1 LTLKIRVIMSA
12 FLKPAISLSNALRFK
27 AKFILLATIFFLPI
41 LIGSWWIVQ
50 EQSTLITQHE
60 KELIGL
66 EQIKQVVA
74 LEKTI
79 AHSRLKKTQLSKVK
93 SQISQLQ
100 LPADI
105 SSSALLKAWQ
115 GLLKSESASQAE
127 NYRDV
132 YGQSL
137 SLRERIA
144 ALSGLTRTSDATAF
158 YLAEA
163 SSQSIPD
170 LLEYLKRIESISM
183 QIIANGFDAES
194 YTLVVALDKRIDE
207 LQMQLDKTTL
217 QLNRVAEGELSLYL
231 SKYKSFTKKIDKYQQ
246 TLHQQMIDPDEI
258 SLSASQQT
266 QLANGVYQQMED
278 LLKISDDLL
287 SSRINTLTDKSEQTL
302 WVLAIVLVLVILII
316 SYLLMGIYYS
326 LIDNVNAINRAATSL
341 GEGDFSHQLI
351 INSSDE
357 LGDIAKNFS
366 QMQQKIHQLLFI
378 FSGDINKLRDS
389 ANNIH
394 QLTDHMEQSIAKQQ
408 QNTHSVVQSINEVS
422 GSVQVICDSTAATQ
436 QLTEQTSEHAN
447 QGRSIISDTAQ
458 AINSISEEVNT
469 SAGIIDELAGYSN
482 DIGQFVNVIK
492 EIADQTNLLALN
504 AAIEAARAGEQGR
517 GFAVVADEVRT
528 LASRTQDS
536 TAEIQR
542 IIALL
547 QSGTS
552 KSVEAMHQGVAM
564 AEQGVEKTSLVNTT
578 FSEVTNN
585 VDEIVGA
592 TLQISSA
599 VNQQGV
605 MVKEMAHNTESISQG
620 ADQIMQSAKDAASAG
635 ENLLTLADHLSQQL
649 SQFKLE
655 QLSK

>member
-1 LTLKIRVIMSA
+1 MSA

-27 AKFILLATIFFLPI
+27 AKFTLLACMFFLPI
-41 LIGSWWIVQ
+41 LVGSWWIVQ
-50 EQSTLITQHE
+50 EQSALITQHE
-60 KELIGL
+60 KELLGL
-66 EQIKQVVA
+66 DQIKQVVS

-79 AHSRLKKTQLSKVK
+79 AHSRVKETQLSKIK
-93 SQISQLQ
+93 NKISQLN

-115 GLLKSESASQAE
+115 GVLNSENNSSAE

-137 SLRERIA
+137 SLRERVA
-144 ALSGLTRTSDATAF
+144 ALSGLTRESDAIAF
-158 YLAEA
+158 YLAEM
-163 SSQSIPD
+163 SSQRVPA
-170 LLEYLKRIESISM
+170 LLEYLKRIESISK

-207 LQMQLDKTTL
+207 LQMQINKTTV
-217 QLNRVAEGELSLYL
+217 QLKRVADVELSLYL
-231 SKYKSFTKKIDKYQQ
+231 SKYKSLTNQLDEYQKI
-246 TLHQQMIDPDEI
+246 LHQQMIDPDEI
-258 SLSASQQT
+258 SLSESQET
-266 QLANGVYQQMED
+266 QLANSVYLQAED

-302 WVLAIVLVLVILII
+302 WILAIVLMLVVLII
-316 SYLLMGIYYS
+316 SYLLMGIYHS
-326 LIDNVNAINRAATSL
+326 LINNVNAINKAATYL
-341 GEGDFSHQLI
+341 GNGDFSHQLV

-357 LGDIAKNFS
+357 LGDIANNFS

-394 QLTDHMEQSIAKQQ
+394 KLTDHMEQSIAKQQ
-408 QNTHSVVQSINEVS
+408 KNTHSVVQSINEVS
-422 GSVQVICDSTAATQ
+422 GSVQVICDSTTATQ
-436 QLTEQTSEHAN
+436 ELTEQTSEHAN

-564 AEQGVEKTSLVNTT
+564 AEQGVEKTSLVNKT

-592 TLQISSA
+592 TSQISTA
-599 VNQQGV
+599 VNQQGA
-605 MVKEMAHNTESISQG
+605 MVKEMAQNTESISQG

-649 SQFKLE
+649 SQFKLDH
-655 QLSK
+655 LSK

>member
-1 LTLKIRVIMSA
+1 MSA

-27 AKFILLATIFFLPI
+27 AKFILLAIIFFLPI

-66 EQIKQVVA
+66 GQIKQVVA

-79 AHSRLKKTQLSKVK
+79 AHSRLKETQLSKVK

-100 LPADI
+100 LPTDI
-105 SSSALLKAWQ
+105 SPSALLKAWQ
-115 GLLKSESASQAE
+115 GVLNGESASQAE

-137 SLRERIA
+137 SLRERLA

-183 QIIANGFDAES
+183 QIIANGFNAES

-217 QLNRVAEGELSLYL
+217 QLDRVAEGELSLFL
-231 SKYKSFTKKIDKYQQ
+231 SKYKSFTKQLDKYQQ

-266 QLANGVYQQMED
+266 QLANGVYQQVED

-287 SSRINTLTDKSEQTL
+287 SSRINNLTDTSEQTL
-302 WVLAIVLVLVILII
+302 WVLAIVLVLVMLII

-341 GEGDFSHQLI
+341 GEGDFSHQLT

-357 LGDIAKNFS
+357 LGDIANNFS

-422 GSVQVICDSTAATQ
+422 GSVQVISDSTAATQ

-564 AEQGVEKTSLVNTT
+564 AEQGVEKTSLVNKT

-592 TLQISSA
+592 TSQISTA
-599 VNQQGV
+599 VNQQGA
-605 MVKEMAHNTESISQG
+605 MVKEMAQNTESISQG

-635 ENLLTLADHLSQQL
+635 ENLLSLADHLSQQL
-649 SQFKLE
+649 SQFKLDH
-655 QLSK
+655 LSK

>member
-1 LTLKIRVIMSA
+1 MST

-27 AKFILLATIFFLPI
+27 AKFILLAIMFFLPI
-41 LIGSWWIVQ
+41 LVGSWWIVQ
-50 EQSTLITQHE
+50 EQSALITQYE

-74 LEKTI
+74 LEKI
-79 AHSRLKKTQLSKVK
+79 ISLSRLQEAQLSKVK
-93 SQISQLQ
+93 SKVSQLN
-100 LPADI
+100 LPTDI

-115 GLLKSESASQAE
+115 GVLNSESASQAE

-137 SLRERIA
+137 SLRERVA
-144 ALSGLTRTSDATAF
+144 ALSGLTREGDATAF

-163 SSQSIPD
+163 SSQRLPA
-170 LLEYLKRIESISM
+170 LLEYLKRMESISI
-183 QIIANGFDAES
+183 QIIDNGFDAES

-207 LQMQLDKTTL
+207 LQIQLDKTTL
-217 QLNRVAEGELSLYL
+217 QLKRVADGELSLYL
-231 SKYKSFTKKIDKYQQ
+231 SKYKSFTKQLNDYQQ
-246 TLHQQMIDPDEI
+246 TLHQKMIDPDEI
-258 SLSASQQT
+258 SLNSNQQT
-266 QLANGVYQQMED
+266 QLANSVYQQAGD

-287 SSRINTLTDKSEQTL
+287 SSRINTLTDKSEQAL
-302 WVLAIVLVLVILII
+302 WVLAIVLILVILII

-326 LIDNVNAINRAATSL
+326 LIDNVNTINRAATSL

-357 LGDIAKNFS
+357 LGDIANNFS
-366 QMQQKIHQLLFI
+366 QMQQKIHQLLSL

-408 QNTHSVVQSINEVS
+408 KNTHSVVQSINEVS
-422 GSVQVICDSTAATQ
+422 GSVQVISDSTAATQ

-564 AEQGVEKTSLVNTT
+564 AEQGVEKTSLVNKT

-592 TLQISSA
+592 TSQISTA
-599 VNQQGV
+599 VNQQGA
-605 MVKEMAHNTESISQG
+605 MVKEMAQNTESISQG

-649 SQFKLE
+649 SQFKLDH
-655 QLSK
+655 LSK

>member
-1 LTLKIRVIMSA
+1 MSA

-27 AKFILLATIFFLPI
+27 AKFTLLAIMFFLPI
-41 LIGSWWIVQ
+41 SVGSWWIVQ

-66 EQIKQVVA
+66 VQIKQVVA
-74 LEKTI
+74 LEKII
-79 AHSRLKKTQLSKVK
+79 AHSRLKTTQLSKVK
-93 SQISQLQ
+93 RKISQLN

-115 GLLKSESASQAE
+115 GVLNSESASRAE

-137 SLRERIA
+137 SLRERVA
-144 ALSGLTRTSDATAF
+144 ALSGLTRESDATAF

-163 SSQSIPD
+163 SSQRIPA
-170 LLEYLKRIESISM
+170 LLEYLKRMESISI

-207 LQMQLDKTTL
+207 LQMQIDKTTL
-217 QLNRVAEGELSLYL
+217 QLKRVADGELSLYL
-231 SKYKSFTKKIDKYQQ
+231 SKFKGFTKQLDDYQQ
-246 TLHQQMIDPDEI
+246 TLHRTMIDPDEI
-258 SLSASQQT
+258 SLSSNQET
-266 QLANGVYQQMED
+266 ELAKSVYQQAVD
-278 LLKISDDLL
+278 LLKISDGLL
-287 SSRINTLTDKSEQTL
+287 SSRINTLTDKSEQAL
-302 WVLAIVLVLVILII
+302 WVLAIVLILVILII

-326 LIDNVNAINRAATSL
+326 LIHNVNAINRAARSL
-341 GEGDFSHQLI
+341 GDGDFSHQLI
-351 INSSDE
+351 IESSDE
-357 LGDIAKNFS
+357 LGDIANNFS
-366 QMQQKIHQLLFI
+366 QMQQKIHQLLSL

-422 GSVQVICDSTAATQ
+422 DSVQVISDSTAATQ

-447 QGRSIISDTAQ
+447 QGRSIIIDTAQ
-458 AINSISEEVNT
+458 AINNISEEVNR

-547 QSGTS
+547 QSGTT

-564 AEQGVEKTSLVNTT
+564 AEQGVEKTSLVNKT

-592 TLQISSA
+592 TSKISTA
-599 VNQQGV
+599 VNQQGA
-605 MVKEMAHNTESISQG
+605 MVKEMAQNTESISQG

-635 ENLLTLADHLSQQL
+635 ENLLALADHLSQQL
-649 SQFKLE
+649 SQFKLDH
-655 QLSK
+655 LSK